1 MDCIGGT
8 LVGGKRED
16 RLVRLVVDN
25 DDFRLQELLGGQS
38 LSH

>member
-1 MDCIGGT
+1 MDRIGKIGRSGT
-8 LVGGKRED
+8 RGSIR
-16 RLVRLVVDN
+16 RILVVDN